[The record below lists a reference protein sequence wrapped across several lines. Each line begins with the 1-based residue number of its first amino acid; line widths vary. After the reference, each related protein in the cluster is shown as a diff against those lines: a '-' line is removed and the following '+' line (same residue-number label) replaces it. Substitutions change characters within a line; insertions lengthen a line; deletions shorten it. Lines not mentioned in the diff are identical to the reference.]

1 MPRYFFNSVD
11 GKRDDDERG
20 TELPNHGAARVHAI
34 QYAGD
39 IMRSEPGVLWDG
51 REFKVEVNGDGG
63 TRLFTIICH
72 AINEPASG
80 QD

>member
-11 GKRDDDERG
+11 GKRIDDDRG
-20 TELPNHGAARVHAI
+20 TELPDNGAARVHAI

-39 IMRSEPGVLWDG
+39 VLSSEPGVLWDG
-51 REFKVEVNGDGG
+51 HEFKVEVNGDKGI
-63 TRLFTIICH
+63 RLFTIVCH
-72 AINEPASG
+72 AMDEPASG